1 MQMRYRY
8 RIEPTPAQQDML
20 ARVFGCC
27 RVVFN
32 DALRV
37 REQAYRSGVSLS
49 DSEIQRRV
57 ITQAKATEAR
67 GWLCEVPSVA
77 LVQSVNDSRRAWR
90 NFFDS
95 GSGKRKGRK
104 VGRPRFKSRKD
115 HRQSFRLTRNGF
127 SLKANGRLFVAKV
140 GQVRVRWSRELPSE
154 PSSVTIIREP
164 DGRFYASFVV
174 EVAAAPLPLVD
185 REVGVDVG
193 ITRLATTATTDDQRS
208 DIVNPKH
215 LGRRLRKLARL
226 EREKS
231 RRQKGSANRDKSRRK
246 VAIAHNE
253 VARARRDYHH
263 KQALALVRDNQVIHV
278 EDLNIVGM
286 VRNRRLA
293 RAISDAGWR
302 QFVRIIGEKADR
314 YGRTV
319 HRVSRWLASSKTCS
333 TPDCGHVL
341 DELPLQVRT
350 WTCPSCQATH
360 DRDYNAA
367 KVILAAGRAERLN
380 ACGARVSP
388 QPVAAVGVEAGS
400 TPTAA

>member
-1 MQMRYRY
+1 MRYRY
-8 RIEPTPAQQDML
+8 RIQPTPAQQQIFG
-20 ARVFGCC
+20 RVFGCC

-37 REQAYRSGVSLS
+37 RNGAYRAGLKLS

-57 ITQAKATEAR
+57 ITQAKRTAER

-95 GSGKRKGRK
+95 HTGKRRGRRL
-104 VGRPRFKSRKD
+104 GRPRMKSRKD

-127 SLKANGRLFVAKV
+127 NLKPNGRLYVAKV
-140 GQVRVRWSRELPSE
+140 GEIRVRWSRELPSE

-164 DGRFYASFVV
+164 DGHYYASFVV
-174 EVAAAPLPLVD
+174 DIKQTALAIVD
-185 REVGVDVG
+185 RESGVDLG
-193 ITRLATTATTDDQRS
+193 ITRLATVVSTDQARRDVDNPRHLQR
-208 DIVNPKH
+208 K
-215 LGRRLRKLARL
+215 LRKLRRL

-231 RRQKGSANRDKSRRK
+231 RRQKGSANRNKTRRK

-278 EDLNIVGM
+278 EDLNIAGM
-286 VRNRRLA
+286 LANHRLA
-293 RAISDAGWR
+293 RAISDAGWG
-302 QFVRIIGEKADR
+302 QFVRIIAEKAER

-319 HRVSRWLASSKTCS
+319 HTVSRWLASSKTCS
-333 TPDCGHVL
+333 ACGHRL
-341 DELPLQVRT
+341 AELPLQVRQ
-350 WTCPSCQATH
+350 WTCPECRLVH
-360 DRDYNAA
+360 DRDHNAA
-367 KVILAAGRAERLN
+367 RVILAAGRAERQN
-380 ACGARVSP
+380 ACGALISPPATWEARVD
-388 QPVAAVGVEAGS
+388 EAGS

>member
-1 MQMRYRY
+1 MRYRY
-8 RIEPTPAQQDML
+8 RIEPTPAQQQTL

-37 REQAYRSGVSLS
+37 RDEAYRAGVKMS

-57 ITQAKATEAR
+57 ITAAKTTTERA
-67 GWLCEVPSVA
+67 WLREVPSVA

-95 GSGKRKGRK
+95 GSGKRKGRR

-127 SLKANGRLFVAKV
+127 SIRANGRLFVAKV
-140 GQVRVRWSRELPSE
+140 GEVRVRWSRELPSE
-154 PSSVTIIREP
+154 PSSVTIICEP
-164 DGRFYASFVV
+164 DGHYYASFVV
-174 EVAAAPLPLVD
+174 EVAPMLLPTVD
-185 REVGVDVG
+185 RETGVDLG
-193 ITRLATTATTDDQRS
+193 IARLATTATTDGGRS
-208 DIVNPKH
+208 DIENPKH
-215 LGRRLRKLARL
+215 LRRKLRKLTRL

-231 RRQKGSANRDKSRRK
+231 RRQKGSTNRDKSRRK

-253 VARARRDYHH
+253 VARARRDHHH

-278 EDLNIVGM
+278 EDLNISGM
-286 VRNRRLA
+286 VKNRRLA
-293 RAISDAGWR
+293 REISDAGWG
-302 QFVRIIGEKADR
+302 QFVRIIAEKADY

-319 HRVSRWLASSKTCS
+319 HAVSRWLASTKTCS
-333 TPDCGHVL
+333 TPGCGHRL
-341 DELPLQVRT
+341 DELPLQIRQ
-350 WTCPSCQATH
+350 WTCPACEVVH
-360 DRDYNAA
+360 DRDHNAA
-367 KVILAAGRAERLN
+367 RVILAAGRAERLN
-380 ACGARVSP
+380 ACGASIRP
-388 QPVAAVGVEAGS
+388 PAHREARGDETGS